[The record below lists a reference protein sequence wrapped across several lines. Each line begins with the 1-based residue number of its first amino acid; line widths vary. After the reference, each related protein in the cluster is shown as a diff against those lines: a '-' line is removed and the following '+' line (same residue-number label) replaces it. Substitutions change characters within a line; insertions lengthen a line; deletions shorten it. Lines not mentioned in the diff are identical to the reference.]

1 MELAAREEMM
11 GRRYLRFALAAVGL
25 MAAASAPAQT
35 IYPERLIKMIVPA
48 PAGGQ
53 TDVMARL
60 LAQKMK
66 QWLAQTGIIQN
77 LPGAGGALAARAAGT
92 GVPAGCTLFSGT
104 AWTSPAILA
113 ECR

>member
-11 GRRYLRFALAAVGL
+11 RRRYLRFAVAAVAL

-53 TDVMARL
+53 TDVMGRL
-60 LAQKMK
+60 RGQKL
-66 QWLAQTGIIQN
+66 QQSLGQTAIFEN
-77 LPGAGGALAARAAGT
+77 RPGPGGALAARAA
-92 GVPAGCTLFSGT
+92 PT
-104 AWTSPAILA
+104 ADPDGYTPFYG
-113 ECR
+113 